1 MKINLKRGVIAV
13 LTLAVVLGIG
23 FQVRGIT
30 VHAQASGIAT
40 TPEAESPAK
49 NQQEKDEND
58 AYLHSP
64 MVARLGHMVGLNTE
78 QAATAFQ
85 VGNFVLLAGLVL
97 WGLGKILPKFIRDR
111 NASIQKHLVDART
124 ATEEAKSRLSSVE
137 DRLSK
142 LDGEIAAM
150 RAHAE
155 QDAAKEEQ
163 RIKASVEDEKK
174 KILAAAEQEITAATL
189 HAQKLLQQHAA
200 ELAIEQAARK
210 LVVSAETDR
219 LLVQSFAQRL
229 TGDESKKGQN

>member
-174 KILAAAEQEITAATL
+174 KILAAAEQEIAAATL
-189 HAQKLLQQHAA
+189 HAQKQLQQHAGQ
-200 ELAIEQAARK
+200 QA
-210 LVVSAETDR
+210 
-219 LLVQSFAQRL
+219 
-229 TGDESKKGQN
+229 

>member
-64 MVARLGHMVGLNTE
+64 MVARLGRMVGLNTE

-137 DRLSK
+137 ERLSK

-155 QDAAKEEQ
+155 QDAVKEEQ

-174 KILAAAEQEITAATL
+174 KILAAAEQEIAAATL
-189 HAQKLLQQHAA
+189 HAQKQLQQHAA